1 MAELPD
7 GTLYF
12 NGRAQGPATPNCEHC
27 RAVSFSKTPSGSSW
41 TATTGD
47 PALIDQSCQASV
59 LSADS
64 YVYFSNPASK
74 TERVNMTVRRSSDAA
89 KTWGAGQV
97 QVYAGQS
104 A

>member
-1 MAELPD
+1 MAELPG

-27 RAVSFSKTPSGSSW
+27 RAVSFSKSFGSSW

-59 LSADS
+59 RSADS

>member
-12 NGRAQGPATPNCEHC
+12 NGRSQGPATPNCEHC
-27 RAVSFSKTPSGSSW
+27 RAVSFSKNGSSW

-59 LSADS
+59 LSADN

-89 KTWGAGQV
+89 KTWAGQV

>member
-12 NGRAQGPATPNCEHC
+12 NGRSQGPATPNCEHC
-27 RAVSFSKTPSGSSW
+27 RAVSFSKDFGSTW

-97 QVYAGQS
+97 QVYAGES